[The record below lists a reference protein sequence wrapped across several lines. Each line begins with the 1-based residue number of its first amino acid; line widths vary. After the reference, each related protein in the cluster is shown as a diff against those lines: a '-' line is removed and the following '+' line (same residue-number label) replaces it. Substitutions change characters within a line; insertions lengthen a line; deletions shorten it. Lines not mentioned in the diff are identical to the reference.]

1 MPIYT
6 YECKKCGS
14 ALKAMVGADE
24 DPTTCSEIITCEKDG
39 EITKYLSKVN
49 IRRAVEES
57 AKKTGELTKE
67 FIEENRNIL
76 QKEKDNLANR
86 MLD

>member
-14 ALKAMVGADE
+14 LLKAMVGAE
-24 DPTTCSEIITCEKDG
+24 EVPSSCSDVSLCDKEG

-49 IRRAVEES
+49 IRRAIEERP
-57 AKKTGELTKE
+57 KKTGELTKE
-67 FIEENRNIL
+67 YIEENRKVL
-76 QKEKDNLANR
+76 QEEKDNLANR

>member
-14 ALKAMVGADE
+14 TLKAMVGADE
-24 DPTTCSEIITCEKDG
+24 NPTTCSEVTICAQDG

-49 IRRAVEES
+49 IRRAVEEN

-67 FIEENRNIL
+67 YIEENRKVL
-76 QKEKDNLANR
+76 QEEKDNLTNR
-86 MLD
+86 ILD

>member
-14 ALKAMVGADE
+14 TLKAMVGADE
-24 DPTTCSEIITCEKDG
+24 NPTICSEITTWDKDG

-57 AKKTGELTKE
+57 AKKTGEITKE
-67 FIEENRNIL
+67 YIEENRKVL
-76 QKEKDNLANR
+76 QEEKDNLTNR

>member
-14 ALKAMVGADE
+14 LLKAMVGAEEVPSSCSDVSLCDE
-24 DPTTCSEIITCEKDG
+24 GG

-49 IRRAVEES
+49 IGRAIEERP
-57 AKKTGELTKE
+57 KKTGELTKE
-67 FIEENRNIL
+67 YIEENRKVLQEEKQTLSNRIL
-76 QKEKDNLANR
+76 D
-86 MLD
+86 